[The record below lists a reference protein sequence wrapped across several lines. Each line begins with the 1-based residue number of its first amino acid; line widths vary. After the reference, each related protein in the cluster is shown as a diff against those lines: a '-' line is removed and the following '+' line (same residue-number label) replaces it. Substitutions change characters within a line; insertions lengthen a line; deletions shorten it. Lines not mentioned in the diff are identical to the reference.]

1 MNNSVVKHNHNITIA
16 SAGLG
21 AETLQQLEEEVFKGD
36 CIIRTFNELCA
47 VQTEAAKC
55 SDHANAARAVSN
67 RFLYALD
74 MCINHLKWETV
85 HLFQFAFKTGLTS
98 FLICQ
103 IRKMPQIIASKIL
116 F

>member
-16 SAGLG
+16 SAGLD

-55 SDHANAARAVSN
+55 SDHARPG
-67 RFLYALD
+67 LCL
-74 MCINHLKWETV
+74 T
-85 HLFQFAFKTGLTS
+85 AFFTH
-98 FLICQ
+98 
-103 IRKMPQIIASKIL
+103 
-116 F
+116 